1 MGEKFSVLM
10 SLYKNEKPAYL
21 AQALDSV
28 INQTVKPSEIVM
40 VKDGLLT

>member
-21 AQALDSV
+21 AAGIGQRYKS
-28 INQTVKPSEIVM
+28 NC
-40 VKDGLLT
+40 